1 MKRLLILLFSVF
13 GVCWSYSSHACDW
26 DMRHWHG
33 DAPGGWHG
41 QQYYGCPHQ
50 GSGPRVAKKFQH
62 LSGAQLF
69 QSKGCTGCHTIGDGP
84 KIGPDL
90 AGLFQR
96 RDETWVRA
104 FIQDPIGKVQTDAKA
119 GKLKEQYGTQM
130 PQLALSPKE
139 LDQLLAFLK
148 TATQ

>member
-1 MKRLLILLFSVF
+1 MKRLLIFLLTVF

-41 QQYYGCPHQ
+41 Q
-50 GSGPRVAKKFQH
+50 
-62 LSGAQLF
+62 
-69 QSKGCTGCHTIGDGP
+69 
-84 KIGPDL
+84 
-90 AGLFQR
+90 
-96 RDETWVRA
+96 
-104 FIQDPIGKVQTDAKA
+104 DPIGKVQTDAKA
-119 GKLKEQYGTQM
+119 GRLKEQYGTQM